1 MEELIM
7 KLNEILLSTDLDIE
21 ISGISYNSRLTK
33 PGDVFVAITGFQ
45 TDGHKYAKNA
55 VEKGAVCVVCEY
67 EPEGVEVPCIKVEN
81 SRLALAEM
89 ACNFYGNPTSKL
101 NLIGVT
107 GTNGKTTVTYLVK
120 NILEENGE
128 KVGLMGTNKNM
139 IGDRDY
145 HTERTTPES
154 LEMQEFFA
162 EMLKEGCTCAIMEV
176 SSHSLELH
184 RVAGCN
190 YKVGAFTNLT
200 QDHLDFHGDME
211 NYFKAK
217 SKLFAMCETG
227 VVNCDD
233 KYGARLCEGCE
244 CNTISYGI
252 HCGDLVAKNIVFGD
266 KGVAFDCGNMKINL
280 GIPGEFSVYNALT
293 AIGICKALGVSDK
306 VIEKALN
313 GAEGVK
319 GRAEIV
325 DCGRDFTLLIDY
337 AHTPDGL
344 ENILESVRNFA
355 KGRVV
360 VLFGCGGDRD
370 KTKRPKMGRVAG
382 RLADFCIVT
391 SDNPRS
397 EEPDA
402 IIRDILDGMDDA
414 MAEYVVIENRRDAIE
429 YAIKHARRDDVIVLA
444 GKGHEDY
451 QILKDKTIHFDERE
465 VIRDILNNG

>member
-1 MEELIM
+1 M
-7 KLNEILLSTDLDIE
+7 KLKDILLSTNVDIE
-21 ISGISYNSRLTK
+21 ISGISYNSKLTK

-45 TDGHKYAKNA
+45 TDGHKYIKSA
-55 VEKGAVCVVCEY
+55 VENGAVCVVCER
-67 EPEGVEVPCIKVEN
+67 EQDDVDIPCVIVEN
-81 SRLALAEM
+81 SRKALAEM
-89 ACNFYGNPTSKL
+89 SCKFYGNPTEKF

-120 NILEENGE
+120 TVLEANGE

-139 IGDRDY
+139 IGDVEY

-154 LEMQEFFA
+154 LELQQFFA
-162 EMLKEGCTCAIMEV
+162 DMVKEGCTYGIMEV
-176 SSHSLELH
+176 SSHSLELY
-184 RVAGCN
+184 RVFGCN

-211 NYFKAK
+211 NYFIAK
-217 SKLFAMCETG
+217 SKLFNMCGTG
-227 VVNCDD
+227 VINADD
-233 KYGARLCEGCE
+233 IYGARLCKQAGCRVM
-244 CNTISYGI
+244 SYGI
-252 HCGDLVAKNIVFGD
+252 KSGDLKAENIEYND
-266 KGVAFDCGNMKINL
+266 KGVRFECGSMKINL
-280 GIPGEFSVYNALT
+280 GIPGVFSVYNALT
-293 AIGICKALGVSDK
+293 AIGICKSCGISDE

-313 GAEGVK
+313 SAQGVK

-325 DCGRDFTLLIDY
+325 DCGKDFTLLIDY

-344 ENILESVRNFA
+344 ENILESVRKFA

-360 VLFGCGGDRD
+360 VVFGCGGDRD

-382 RLADFCIVT
+382 RIADFCIVT
-391 SDNPRS
+391 SDNPRT

-429 YAIKHARRDDVIVLA
+429 YAIRHARKDDVIVLA

-465 VIRDILNNG
+465 VIRDILSNM

>member
-1 MEELIM
+1 M
-7 KLNEILLSTDLDIE
+7 KLNDVLKSSSIDIE
-21 ISGISYNSRLTK
+21 ISGISYNSRETK
-33 PGDVFVAITGFQ
+33 AGDVFVAITGFK
-45 TDGHKYAKNA
+45 TDGHIYAKNA
-55 VEKGAVCVVCEY
+55 VEKGAVCVVCEH
-67 EPEGVEVPCIKVEN
+67 EIEGIDVPCIIVEN
-81 SRLALAEM
+81 SRRALAEM
-89 ACNFYGNPTSKL
+89 SCNFYGNPTSKFK
-101 NLIGVT
+101 LIGVT

-120 NILEENGE
+120 AILEANGE

-154 LEMQEFFA
+154 LEMQQFFA
-162 EMLKEGCTCAIMEV
+162 DMLNEGCTYGIMQV
-176 SSHSLELH
+176 SSHSLDLY
-184 RVAGCN
+184 RVYGCD
-190 YKVGAFTNLT
+190 YLVGAFTNLT

-211 NYFKAK
+211 NYFLAK
-217 SKLFAMCETG
+217 TKLFNMCKTG
-227 VVNCDD
+227 VINADD
-233 KYGARLCEGCE
+233 PYGARLIKECGCD
-244 CNTISYGI
+244 NIAYGI
-252 HCGDLVAKNIVFGD
+252 DNGDLVATNIEYGD
-266 KGVAFDCGNMKINL
+266 RGVRFDCGNMKINL
-280 GIPGEFSVYNALT
+280 GIPGVFSVYNALT
-293 AIGICKALGVSDK
+293 AIGICRACGIDDA

-313 GAEGVK
+313 VAQGVK
-319 GRAEIV
+319 GRAEVV
-325 DCGRDFTLLIDY
+325 DCGRDFTLIIDY

-344 ENILESVRNFA
+344 ENILGSVRNFA

-360 VLFGCGGDRD
+360 VVFGCGGDRD

-391 SDNPRS
+391 SDNPRT

-429 YAIKHARRDDVIVLA
+429 YAIRHARKDDVIVLA

-465 VIRDILNNG
+465 VIRDILSKM

>member
-1 MEELIM
+1 M
-7 KLNEILLSTDLDIE
+7 KLNEILLTANIDIE

-55 VEKGAVCVVCEY
+55 VENGAVCVVCEY
-67 EPEGVEVPCIKVEN
+67 EIDDISVPCVIVEN
-81 SRLALAEM
+81 SREALAEM
-89 ACNFYGNPTSKL
+89 SCNFYGNPTSKL
-101 NLIGVT
+101 KLIGVT

-120 NILEENGE
+120 SVLEANGE

-139 IGDRDY
+139 IGDKDY

-162 EMLKEGCTCAIMEV
+162 EMLKEGCSYAIMEV
-176 SSHSLELH
+176 SSHSLDLH
-184 RVAGCN
+184 RVAGCE

-217 SKLFAMCETG
+217 SKLFDMCETG
-227 VVNCDD
+227 VINADD
-233 KYGARLCEGCE
+233 KYGSRLCEQCGCDV
-244 CNTISYGI
+244 ISYGI
-252 HCGDLVAKNIVFGD
+252 QNGGLVAENIVYGD
-266 KGVAFDCGNMKINL
+266 RGVSFDCGNMKINL

-293 AIGICKALGVSDK
+293 AIGICKACGISDG

-313 GAEGVK
+313 TAQGVK

-325 DCGRDFTLLIDY
+325 DCGKDFTLLIDY

-382 RLADFCIVT
+382 RLADFCVIT

-414 MAEYVVIENRRDAIE
+414 MASYVVIENRRDAIE
-429 YAIKHARRDDVIVLA
+429 YAIRHARKDDVIVLA

-465 VIRDILNNG
+465 VIRDILSKM